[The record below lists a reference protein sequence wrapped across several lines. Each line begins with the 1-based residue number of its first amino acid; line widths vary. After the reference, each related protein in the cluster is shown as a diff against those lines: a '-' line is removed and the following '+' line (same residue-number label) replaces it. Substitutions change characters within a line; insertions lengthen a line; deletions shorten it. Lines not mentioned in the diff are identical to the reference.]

1 MAVEQPIL
9 CMYVEDLGFPKPV
22 LEKYIRDP
30 QEARDAL
37 RKGGLPILAEV
48 IIKNWACHYFKRDMI
63 VNSTSN
69 HFGFDVRSVD
79 GEITIEVKT
88 AWVADHD
95 KYASFLKIKQKKN
108 ADGSYAF
115 SHIAFYSPFLGED
128 SIFLFNAQQFEEVEV
143 LKKTNIKIDINEG
156 WQHGPAHNNTIA
168 FEKVRKKLLP

>member
-1 MAVEQPIL
+1 MVEQPIIS
-9 CMYVEDLGFPKPV
+9 MYVEDLGFPKAV

-37 RKGGLPILAEV
+37 RKGGLPILSEV
-48 IIKNWACHYFKRDMI
+48 IIKNWACHYFSTDME

-69 HFGFDVRSVD
+69 NFGFDIRSKD
-79 GEITIEVKT
+79 GKITIEVKT
-88 AWVADHD
+88 AWVSDHG
-95 KYASFLKIKQKKN
+95 KYASFLKIQQKKL

-128 SIFLFNAQQFEEVEV
+128 SIFLFTAKQFEEVEV
-143 LKKTNIKIDINEG
+143 LKKTNIKLNVNEG
-156 WQHGPAHNNTIA
+156 RQFGPAHINTVA